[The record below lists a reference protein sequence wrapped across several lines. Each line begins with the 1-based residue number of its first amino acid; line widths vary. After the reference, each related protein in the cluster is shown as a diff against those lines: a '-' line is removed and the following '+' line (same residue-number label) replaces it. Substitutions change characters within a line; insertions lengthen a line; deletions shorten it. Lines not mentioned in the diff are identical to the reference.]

1 MSQWW
6 AALTALQRVF
16 ACVAL
21 PATFILVIQTVMV
34 LFGLGDHDMD
44 TDGGFDTGGVDI
56 DDGAA
61 LDGID
66 DGGFN
71 VDDAPVHDG
80 GQEGHGD
87 GLALFSVRGIV
98 AFFAVGGWAGIV
110 AAGMKIPA
118 VLAVLIAWACGSAAL
133 YGIALLFRFASRLQS
148 AGNMSLHN
156 AVGKTASVYI
166 TIPGGRRGTGKVT
179 LTFQGRFTE
188 CDAVTD
194 APSDLKTGTAVDV
207 VDLADENTLLVTP
220 VTETETKS
228 DEVEEW
234 K

>member
-21 PATFILVIQTVMV
+21 PATFVLVIQTVMV

-44 TDGGFDTGGVDI
+44 DVGGAGIDSGSALDGVHDGGFDVH
-56 DDGAA
+56 
-61 LDGID
+61 
-66 DGGFN
+66 
-71 VDDAPVHDG
+71 DAHHVHDG
-80 GQEGHGD
+80 GQDGHGD

-110 AAGMKIPA
+110 TAGMRIPA

-194 APSDLKTGTAVDV
+194 APIDLKTGTAVDV
-207 VDLADENTLLVTP
+207 VDLADENTLLVAP
-220 VTETETKS
+220 VTATETKS